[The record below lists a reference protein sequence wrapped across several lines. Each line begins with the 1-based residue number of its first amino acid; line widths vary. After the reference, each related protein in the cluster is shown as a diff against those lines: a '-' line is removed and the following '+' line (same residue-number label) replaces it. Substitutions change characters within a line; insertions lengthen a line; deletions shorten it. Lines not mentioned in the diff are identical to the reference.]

1 MAELGGGTG
10 GEGAPPL
17 RLPSASPPLPARE
30 AAEEEG
36 AGGGCSPLRWGVS
49 GRGGA
54 GGAGREAAAAATGV
68 RLGGGRAGGL
78 EGREAAA
85 PASLPAGRTWEG
97 GGWASPL
104 GFGGEEVP
112 VTLFRFPPA
121 RLASPVWAA
130 AYLRGG
136 GGGADGGLA
145 LPRVVGAGGDTH
157 THTDTHRDTRGQV
170 APGGGVVAGR

>member
-68 RLGGGRAGGL
+68 RLGGGRAGWRGERL
-78 EGREAAA
+78 R
-85 PASLPAGRTWEG
+85 PPPRSPQAGRG
-97 GGWASPL
+97 KGAVGPL
-104 GFGGEEVP
+104 P
-112 VTLFRFPPA
+112 
-121 RLASPVWAA
+121 LAS
-130 AYLRGG
+130 
-136 GGGADGGLA
+136 
-145 LPRVVGAGGDTH
+145 
-157 THTDTHRDTRGQV
+157 
-170 APGGGVVAGR
+170 AGRRCR